1 MTSRGQRPPPQKLP
15 PFGTHLPSEF
25 SLPSVWGGGGERAG
39 MDIFWNYTL
48 SKTPS
53 PILVFKFKSARIWN
67 HLETTFLML
76 RDQTH
81 RKNYV
86 QLTARAVRG
95 KPWASFSSGSIMPS
109 LTASS
114 RFSSAMIG

>member
-1 MTSRGQRPPPQKLP
+1 
-15 PFGTHLPSEF
+15 
-25 SLPSVWGGGGERAG
+25 

-76 RDQTH
+76 QDQTH